1 MARKLNNLNFIA
13 TYIFEHPGC
22 SASEVRRSLYIFK
35 NAELDE
41 NFSEKKSYISYFQM
55 SKESSLNRGY
65 AGKYWK
71 KVEEKANLLGIPM
84 PSAKVDP
91 FSEEAYKTIFSDME
105 IAKYFIDIGVEKIN
119 IEPGFSDKVKEF
131 LLTY

>member
-71 KVEEKANLLGIPM
+71 KVNRTRWVITDLGL
-84 PSAKVDP
+84 
-91 FSEEAYKTIFSDME
+91 
-105 IAKYFIDIGVEKIN
+105 EKI
-119 IEPGFSDKVKEF
+119 EKKLVKKVRSIKKN
-131 LLTY
+131 LCRKS